1 MTEVVRCTH
10 DRGHDS
16 SKKTDLAL
24 AKTDILLANG
34 DEPNL
39 ILPKLV
45 SLRSWRDS

>member
-16 SKKTDLAL
+16 PKKTDLAL